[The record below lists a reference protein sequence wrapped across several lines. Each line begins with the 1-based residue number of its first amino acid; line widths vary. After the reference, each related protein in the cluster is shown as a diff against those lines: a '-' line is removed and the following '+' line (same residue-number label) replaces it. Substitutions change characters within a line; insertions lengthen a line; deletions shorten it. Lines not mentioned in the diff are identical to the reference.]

1 MLQKILKTN
10 PIVFLD
16 IFKAIV
22 VFTTATGIL
31 TVDDATQQ
39 TLFGVAG
46 GSITL
51 LLSLFNRD
59 KVYSMATH
67 ERIVNN
73 LNRQLNI
80 QSGRLYKKVEE

>member
-10 PIVFLD
+10 PVIFLD

-59 KVYSMATH
+59 KVYSEATH
-67 ERIVNN
+67 ERVVNN

-80 QSGRLYKKVEE
+80 QSGLYKKVEE

>member
-10 PIVFLD
+10 PVIFLD

-59 KVYSMATH
+59 KVYSEATH
-67 ERIVNN
+67 ERVINN

-80 QSGRLYKKVEE
+80 QSGLYKKVEE